1 MTKKTHKQQ
10 QTKQQNKRFTANLMI
25 KSINDDLREIKG
37 VASTPNID
45 REGDIVE
52 PLGAEFAEEIPLLLG
67 HNHNQPIGKARLGAP
82 TKNGIPFTAKI
93 ASIKERGAL
102 QDELTKVWQQI
113 KYGLLNSVSIGFKP
127 TEYSFLDGGGIK
139 WLKYEIYE
147 LSVVAVPAN
156 ADATILEAKHLNKPK
171 IAAITQE
178 TVKLKRF
185 TEPPLANG
193 AVKLKPLTSL
203 K

>member
-1 MTKKTHKQQ
+1 MSKKIKQQQ
-10 QTKQQNKRFTANLMI
+10 QTKQQNKRFTANLTI

-37 VASTPNID
+37 IASTPSVD
-45 REGDIVE
+45 RDGDIVE
-52 PLGAEFAEEIPLLLG
+52 PLGAEFAAEIPLLLG
-67 HNHNQPIGKARLGAP
+67 HNHSQPIGKAKLGKP

-93 ASIKERGAL
+93 ASIKENGAL

-113 KYGLLNSVSIGFKP
+113 KYGLLSSVSIGFTP

-171 IAAITQE
+171 IAAIIPE

-193 AVKLKPLTSL
+193 AVQLKSLTSL

>member
-1 MTKKTHKQQ
+1 MSKKIKQQQ
-10 QTKQQNKRFTANLMI
+10 QTKQQNKRFTANLTI

-37 VASTPNID
+37 IASTPSVD
-45 REGDIVE
+45 RDGDIVE
-52 PLGAEFAEEIPLLLG
+52 PLGAEFAAEIPLLLG
-67 HNHNQPIGKARLGAP
+67 HNHSQPIGKAKLGKP

-93 ASIKERGAL
+93 ASIKENGAL
-102 QDELTKVWQQI
+102 QDELTKVWQQV
-113 KYGLLNSVSIGFKP
+113 KYGLLSSVSIGFTP

-171 IAAITQE
+171 IAAIIPE

-193 AVKLKPLTSL
+193 AVQLKPLTSL